1 MDKLNAY
8 IKLLYK
14 VQRGGHSLDSS
25 SSENSSSENSSSE
38 NSSSDI
44 NNNKSS
50 TYEVQYFPEK
60 NNKILI
66 DEVGKYSISK
76 PYATKFLLE
85 KIQQNMP
92 SKLLNY
98 TITDGTACIG
108 GDTLAFSRNFK
119 SVNSVE
125 YDKTRFEYLK
135 HNMKLF
141 ECKNI
146 SFYNDSYINLY
157 KSLKQDVIYLDPP
170 WGGPEYKNMKTVTL
184 SLGDMKIDELCKD
197 IIKNKLCQLI
207 ILKLPYNYDLST
219 FNFRFRKYYLKRIL
233 FVFIPIV

>member
-1 MDKLNAY
+1 MERLNAY
-8 IKLLYK
+8 IKQLYK
-14 VQRGGHSLDSS
+14 VQRGGYSFDSS
-25 SSENSSSENSSSE
+25 SSENSSSDKSSSE
-38 NSSSDI
+38 SEH
-44 NNNKSS
+44 KLY

-76 PYATKFLLE
+76 PYATKFLIE
-85 KIQQNMP
+85 KIQQNMRL
-92 SKLLNY
+92 KLSNY

-108 GDTLAFSRNFK
+108 GDTLAFSRHFK

-141 ECKNI
+141 DCNNI

-184 SLGDMKIDELCKD
+184 SLGEMKIDELCSD

-207 ILKLPYNYDLST
+207 ILKLPYNYNLLT
-219 FNFRFRKYYLKRIL
+219 FNFRFKKYYLKRIL